1 MCERH
6 DILISKVEMENPGL
20 LHAKAGMA
28 LAEEKYD
35 IHDPEILHA
44 IKVHTTGEP
53 DMNMLDKIVY
63 IADYMEPL
71 RKEAPHLAEI
81 RQIAFA
87 DLNQGVA
94 EILYDTLHY
103 LSGRKGSVD
112 PTTQLTYEFYK
123 PYGKEQPW
131 NH

>member
-1 MCERH
+1 MRRQEW
-6 DILISKVEMENPGL
+6 L
-20 LHAKAGMA
+20 LRK
-28 LAEEKYD
+28 KND

-63 IADYMEPL
+63 IADYIEPL

-131 NH
+131 KH